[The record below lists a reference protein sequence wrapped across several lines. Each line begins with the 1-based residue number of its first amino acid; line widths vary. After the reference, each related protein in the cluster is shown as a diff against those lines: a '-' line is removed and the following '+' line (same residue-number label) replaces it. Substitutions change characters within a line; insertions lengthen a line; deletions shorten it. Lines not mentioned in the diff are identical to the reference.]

1 MPTEEDTGVMRR
13 RASPKETE
21 EERARGRVERGDRK
35 LLKEEDGPRDGERVP
50 HLAYRESIA
59 THFDR
64 ILLEVGE
71 CRYVCISRGYYY
83 IFKR

>member
-1 MPTEEDTGVMRR
+1 MKG
-13 RASPKETE
+13 A
-21 EERARGRVERGDRK
+21 ERGEKRQEATEGVGGRK
-35 LLKEEDGPRDGERVP
+35 EKGGERVP

-71 CRYVCISRGYYY
+71 CRYLP
-83 IFKR
+83 